1 MKRKIP
7 VLPEKEVRVYTW
19 SEYIHDYLIEVF
31 KMNTG
36 INLVYDTFES
46 PDEMR
51 AKVITGQSGYDI
63 VMVRATWSQ
72 R

>member
-7 VLPEKEVRVYTW
+7 VLPEKEVHVYTW

-51 AKVITGQSGYDI
+51 AKVSTGQSGYGV